1 MTAELTEATAG
12 ANHVEPTSS
21 TERIL
26 AELLADVVG
35 TDRVTVD
42 GHFFDDLG
50 ADSLG
55 MAQFCA
61 RVRRRDGLP
70 EVSIKDVYR
79 HPTIADLA
87 AAMADSAESTPADPA
102 RPAPTEA
109 GAGESPQVAPQP
121 QSGAAPATGHLLCGA
136 LQLLAVLGYAY
147 LAALLLIWGS
157 GWISAGS
164 GALDVYVRSVAFGGL
179 GFLALSA
186 FPIVAKWVLVGR
198 WKPERIRVWSLAY
211 LRFWIVKTLVRTNPL
226 VLFAGSPLYVV
237 YLRALGAN
245 IGRGAVILSRH
256 VPVCTDL
263 LTIGDAA
270 VIRKDSYF
278 TCYRAISGAI
288 ETGPVA
294 IGAGACVGE
303 ATVLDI
309 ETSLGADAQ
318 LGHSSSLHSAQA
330 VPDGERRIGSP
341 AARSTEID
349 HRGVEPLRTRTARIV
364 GYTVAQLVITLALLA
379 PLGVGF
385 ATIVLAEIP
394 ALDSLL
400 GSAPAFASWSFYLT
414 ALTASA
420 ILFLGALAVGLVAAL
435 TIPRLLNLAIQPNRA
450 YPLYGLHW
458 AAHRAIT
465 RLTNIGVFPRLFGD
479 SSYIVHY
486 LRWLG
491 YDLSRVEQ
499 TGSNFGLE
507 VKHETPFLASVGTG
521 TMAADGLSIIN
532 ADISSSSFRVSRATI
547 GARNFVGN
555 YVAYPSQSRVGENC
569 LLATKVMAPVEGE
582 VRENTGLL
590 GSPSFEIPRS
600 VERDGRFDHLK
611 RGSELTRRLRRKNR
625 HNAATIGLYLL
636 SRLGYVLGILLL
648 VLGAASFDGAA
659 HALAIALGATLA
671 VAFTVAYFA
680 LVERAATAF
689 RVLEPRY
696 CSIYQPYFWWHER
709 YWKLSWQPQ
718 ILDGTPFKALA
729 WRLMGI
735 RIGTRV
741 FDDGCLVMDKTLVA
755 IGDDCALNAGSVI
768 QPHSQEDGTFKSDR
782 IEIGAG
788 CTLGTGALIHY
799 AATMGDGSALGPDS
813 FLIKGEEL
821 PAGARWAGNPA
832 APSAA
837 TERSRLA
844 GVRGREQPVG
854 GSRDSAEP
862 YEAPARGSTAIPRW
876 SLDPTPGVQELR
888 VTAPDDLSSALRAV
902 AATLDLPLE
911 SALLGAHAKVLA
923 ALSGEREVTTG
934 YLVEPGLPVS
944 CRISTGAGS
953 WRALLGDARRAES
966 SLLADPDFTAESA
979 RELGPGTP
987 EFGVIFDQSG
997 ERPELAGGAALA
1009 VGASTRR
1016 GGLELRLGYRTDALD
1031 HDAASRIAGYHLA
1044 ALRLIAADP
1053 EAEHARQSLLSAE
1066 ELELQL
1072 EGLAGPR
1079 RELPDRRFH
1088 ELFEERARK
1097 HPDVIAAVHAGCELT
1112 YGELNARAN
1121 RIARALL
1128 ARGLGP
1134 EAVVAVVSER
1144 NLDWMAAVIAI
1155 FKAGGTYLP
1164 IEPQFPAER
1173 IARTLARAACGLVLT
1188 EPAATTSLDR
1198 ALESLSGVEALLFGD
1213 AFAEDRG
1220 DDDLDVAVAADQLAY
1235 IYFTSGSTG
1244 EPKGAMC
1251 EHAGMLNHLYAKIDD
1266 LRIAERPVVA
1276 QTAPQCFDISL
1287 WQLLSALLVGGRTV
1301 LIEQDLILDFER
1313 FLERIEA
1320 EAVAVLQVVPSYL
1333 DATLS
1338 ELERE
1343 PRQLSNLR
1351 CVSVTGEAVA
1361 KDLVRRWFASR
1372 PEVELVNAYG
1382 LTETSD
1388 DTNHEVMD
1396 RAPEGERV
1404 PLGRPVANVHLYVVD
1419 EHLAPVPL
1427 GAPGEIVF
1435 SGICVGRGYVNDPER
1450 TRAAFLP
1457 DPHREGERLYRSGD
1471 RGRWRPDGKLEFLGR
1486 HDGQVKVSGFRIEIG
1501 EVESALARAPG
1512 VGQAAVVVA
1521 AGAGAAKRLVGFYS
1535 GPRPLETG
1543 ALRSRL
1549 AESLP
1554 RYMVPS
1560 TLLWRRELPL
1570 TANGKV
1576 DRKALLALDAEL
1588 GGAVGGATATARSRT
1603 SSGAP
1608 R

>member
-1 MTAELTEATAG
+1 MTTELTETTAR

-21 TERIL
+21 TERIF
-26 AELLADVVG
+26 AELLADVLR

-42 GHFFDDLG
+42 GHFFEDLG
-50 ADSLG
+50 ADSLR

-61 RVRRRDGLP
+61 RVRRRDDLP
-70 EVSIKDVYR
+70 ALSIKDIYR
-79 HPTIADLA
+79 HPTIGDLA
-87 AAMADSAESTPADPA
+87 AAMTKVAESTPADRA
-102 RPAPTEA
+102 RTAPTEA
-109 GAGESPQVAPQP
+109 GAGKSPQLAPQP
-121 QSGAAPATGHLLCGA
+121 PSAAAPATGHLLCGA
-136 LQLLAVLGYAY
+136 LQVLALLGYAY
-147 LAALLLIWGS
+147 LGALLLTWGS

-164 GALDVYVRSVAFGGL
+164 GTLDIYVRSVAFGGL

-186 FPIVAKWVLVGR
+186 VPIVAKWALVGR

-245 IGRGAVILSRH
+245 VGRGAVILSRH

-263 LTIGDAA
+263 LTIGEGA
-270 VIRKDSYF
+270 VVRKDSYF
-278 TCYRAISGAI
+278 NCYRAVAGAI

-294 IGAGACVGE
+294 IGAGAFVGE
-303 ATVLDI
+303 ETVLDI
-309 ETSLGADAQ
+309 ETSLGDSAQ
-318 LGHSSSLHSAQA
+318 LGHSSSLHSGQA
-330 VPDGERRIGSP
+330 IPDGERCAGSP
-341 AARSTEID
+341 AEQSSAD
-349 HRGVEPLRTRTARIV
+349 DYRGVEPLPASTARIV
-364 GYTVAQLVITLALLA
+364 GYTAAQLVVVLAVLA
-379 PLGVGF
+379 PLGVGL

-400 GSAPAFASWSFYLT
+400 GSAPAFASWSFYLA
-414 ALTASA
+414 ALAASA
-420 ILFLGALAVGLVAAL
+420 ALLLGALAVGLVAAL
-435 TIPRLLNLAIQPNRA
+435 TIPRLLNLLIEPDRA

-458 AAHRAIT
+458 AAHRVIT
-465 RLTNIGVFPRLFGD
+465 RLTNIRLFPRLLGD

-491 YDLSRVEQ
+491 YDLSEVEQ

-507 VKHETPFLASVGTG
+507 VKHETPFLATVGTG
-521 TMAADGLSIIN
+521 TMAADGLSIVN
-532 ADISSSSFRVSRATI
+532 AEMSSSSFRVSRAEI
-547 GARNFVGN
+547 GAHTFLGN
-555 YVAYPSQSRVGENC
+555 YVAYPSRSRMGDNC
-569 LLATKVMAPVEGE
+569 LLATKVAVPVAGKA
-582 VRENTGLL
+582 REDTGLL

-600 VERDGRFDHLK
+600 VERDGRFDDLK
-611 RGSELTRRLRRKNR
+611 RGPQLARGLRRKNR
-625 HNAATIGLYLL
+625 HNAGTIGLYLL
-636 SRLGYVLGILLL
+636 SRLVYVLGLLL
-648 VLGAASFDGAA
+648 IVLGAASFDGTA
-659 HALAIALGATLA
+659 HAPAIAFGAALA
-671 VAFTVAYFA
+671 VAFTAAYFA
-680 LVERAATAF
+680 LVERVTTAV
-689 RVLEPRY
+689 RALESRY
-696 CSIYQPYFWWHER
+696 CSIYDPYFWWHER
-709 YWKLSWQPQ
+709 FWKLAWQPLP
-718 ILDGTPFKALA
+718 LDGTPFKALA
-729 WRLMGI
+729 WRLMGV
-735 RIGTRV
+735 RIGRRV
-741 FDDGCLVMDKTLVA
+741 FDDGCAVVDKTLVA
-755 IGDDCALNAGSVI
+755 IGDDCALNAGSVV
-768 QPHSQEDGTFKSDR
+768 QSHSQEDGVFKSDR
-782 IEIGAG
+782 IEIGVG
-788 CTLGTGALIHY
+788 CTVGTRALVHY
-799 AATMGDGSALGPDS
+799 GTTMGDGSALGPNS
-813 FLIKGEEL
+813 FLIKGEEV
-821 PAGARWAGNPA
+821 PANASWAGNPA
-832 APSAA
+832 APSAVP
-837 TERSRLA
+837 ERSREPHEATA
-844 GVRGREQPVG
+844 G
-854 GSRDSAEP
+854 
-862 YEAPARGSTAIPRW
+862 GSTAIPRW
-876 SLDPTPGVQELR
+876 SLDPTPGVEELR
-888 VTAPDDLSSALRAV
+888 VTVPDDLSSALRAV
-902 AATLDLPLE
+902 AAALDLPLGT
-911 SALLGAHAKVLA
+911 LVLGAHAKVLA

-934 YLVEPGLPVS
+934 YLIVPGLPLP
-944 CRISTGAGS
+944 CGISTGTGS
-953 WRALLGDARRAES
+953 WRALLDVAGRAKS
-966 SLLADPDFTAESA
+966 RLLPDLDFA
-979 RELGPGTP
+979 RELPPGTP
-987 EFGVIFDQSG
+987 EFDVIFDPNG
-997 ERPELAGGAALA
+997 KHPELPSGAALA
-1009 VGASTRR
+1009 VGASTDS
-1016 GGLELRLGYRTDALD
+1016 GGLELRLAYRTDALD
-1031 HDAASRIAGYHLA
+1031 HGAASRIAGYHLA

-1053 EAEHARQSLLSAE
+1053 EAEHAQQSLLAPE

-1097 HPDVIAAVHAGCELT
+1097 HPDAIAAVHKGRKLT

-1121 RIARALL
+1121 RIGRALL
-1128 ARGLGP
+1128 ARGLRREDP
-1134 EAVVAVVSER
+1134 VAVVSER
-1144 NLDWMAAVIAI
+1144 NLDLMAAVIAI

-1173 IARTLARAACGLVLT
+1173 IARTLARAGCRLVLT
-1188 EPAATTSLDR
+1188 EPAATTTLDR
-1198 ALESLSGVEALLFGD
+1198 GLESLSGVEALLFED

-1244 EPKGAMC
+1244 EPKGGMC

-1287 WQLLSALLVGGRTV
+1287 WQLLSALLVGGRTI
-1301 LIEQDLILDFER
+1301 LIEQELILDFER
-1313 FLERIEA
+1313 FLERIDA

-1333 DATLS
+1333 DAILS

-1343 PRQLSNLR
+1343 PRQLSSLR
-1351 CVSVTGEAVA
+1351 CVSVTGEAVT
-1361 KDLVRRWFASR
+1361 KDLVRRWFAAQ

-1388 DTNHEVMD
+1388 DTNHEVMH

-1450 TRAAFLP
+1450 TRAAFLA

-1471 RGRWRPDGKLEFLGR
+1471 RGRWRPDGKLEFFGR
-1486 HDGQVKVSGFRIEIG
+1486 RDGQVKVAGHRIEIG

-1512 VGQAAVVVA
+1512 VGQAAVAVA
-1521 AGAGAAKRLVGFYS
+1521 GGAGTAKRLVGFYS

-1543 ALRSRL
+1543 ALRSWL

-1554 RYMVPS
+1554 HYMVPS
-1560 TLLWRRELPL
+1560 TLHWRRELPL

-1588 GGAVGGATATARSRT
+1588 AGADGGATATALSTT
-1603 SSGAP
+1603 SSGAG